1 MSKIK
6 FSFLSVLVFL
16 LAVNLFAA
24 RAPKWVIDGFSKD
37 YPQKDY
43 FYAVGEGTSKTAA
56 ELRAIE
62 GIASVFGQNVK
73 SATKGDKRMA
83 MIENQNG
90 DYASAT
96 ATSIDQTILRQVDA
110 ENLIALE
117 IAETYQDEKQVNKW
131 YALAVMNKAKATE
144 IYTDLIEANYSTIKT
159 LIKQTENKDYSL
171 DNFSRLDFAVK
182 LALQN
187 EFYLNRLS
195 IINNSVADSLVKAE
209 YQSVKI
215 KGKLRDFAVNIPV
228 YVNVTS
234 DDDNR
239 ISKAFE
245 TALTSAGLSTSK
257 GSNERYTITCKV
269 NFTTKMLKGRNFCEY
284 TVDASLN
291 DTVIGESLIP
301 LSFTGREGGNDEN
314 QAISRA
320 KLKIADKIS
329 ETFTKQFNTY
339 LQSLSM

>member
-6 FSFLSVLVFL
+6 FSFVSVLVFL
-16 LAVNLFAA
+16 LAVNFLSA
-24 RAPKWVIDGFSKD
+24 RAPKWVVDGFSKD

-43 FYAVGEGTSKTAA
+43 FYAVGEGTSKSAA
-56 ELRAIE
+56 ELRAVE

-83 MIENQNG
+83 MVENQNG
-90 DYASAT
+90 DYANVTS
-96 ATSIDQTILRQVDA
+96 TSIDQTILRQVDA

-117 IAETYQDEKQVNKW
+117 IAETYQDEKQANKW

-159 LIKQTENKDYSL
+159 LIKQTDNKDYSL

-182 LALQN
+182 LATQN
-187 EFYLNRLS
+187 DFYLKRLS
-195 IINNSVADSLVKAE
+195 IINNTAADSLVNDQ
-209 YQSVKI
+209 YQPAKI
-215 KGKLRDFAVNIPV
+215 KQKLRDFAVNIPV
-228 YVNVTS
+228 YVKVSS

-245 TALTSAGLSTSK
+245 SALTSAGLSTSK
-257 GSNERYTITCKV
+257 GSNERYVIKCDV
-269 NFTTKMLKGRNFCEY
+269 HFTTKMLKGRNFCEY
-284 TVDASLN
+284 TVDASLS

-314 QAISRA
+314 QALSRA

-329 ETFTKQFNTY
+329 ETFTKEFNNY